1 MLSEILEVGY
11 GYIRDY
17 LHLTQIIPYLR
28 VSNSYF
34 LPSRYSG
41 DLLHLT
47 AEELRKHYRFYYRV
61 TKPLLKIKGQID
73 DIVDADIFER
83 EDEMIVGKESIFQD
97 YVQAGLSLSKNS

>member
-1 MLSEILEVGY
+1 MTACRAVLRGFDSLP
-11 GYIRDY
+11 R
-17 LHLTQIIPYLR
+17 HLTIW
-28 VSNSYF
+28 S
-34 LPSRYSG
+34 SRYSG